1 MSSSKMSL
9 KLLIDSKHNRVVFAE
24 AGKDFVDFLLSLL
37 ALPLGTVIRLLTKST
52 TIGCISSLYGSL
64 EKLDE
69 SYLQPNQNKDSI
81 LKPTIATQVTNRNFL
96 LPDTRK
102 PENRKLYYCSSHPGY
117 VSDIKNS
124 VCSHCRISQGFGF
137 GARSSSCASSSYIFS
152 SSSSSSSSACSC
164 SMSQEVKF
172 VGTNVSASTDTP
184 ASDQAGGYVKGLVTY
199 MVTDDLSVSPLSM
212 VSVVGLLN
220 KIEIK
225 DFSLLEEKV
234 VEFGIKEGLELL
246 KASLL
251 SKGALTAAFL
261 PKLN

>member
-1 MSSSKMSL
+1 MAASKMSL

-37 ALPLGTVIRLLTKST
+37 ALPVGTVIRLLTKST
-52 TIGCISSLYGSL
+52 MIGCIANLYGSL

-69 SYLQPNQNKDSI
+69 SYMQPNQNKDSI
-81 LKPTIATQVTNRNFL
+81 LKPTITTQVTNPSFL
-96 LPDTRK
+96 LPDTKK
-102 PENRKLYYCSSHPGY
+102 PENRKLYYCSNHPGY
-117 VSDIKNS
+117 VSDIQNS
-124 VCSHCRISQGFGF
+124 VCSHCRSKGYGT
-137 GARSSSCASSSYIFS
+137 SYI
-152 SSSSSSSSACSC
+152 
-164 SMSQEVKF
+164 MSQEVKF
-172 VGTNVSASTDTP
+172 VATNVSASTVTP

-199 MVTDDLSVSPLSM
+199 MVTNDLAMSPMSM

-225 DFSLLEEKV
+225 DFSVLEEKV
-234 VEFGIKEGLELL
+234 VEFGIDEGLELL

-251 SKGALTAAFL
+251 SKDALSAVFL